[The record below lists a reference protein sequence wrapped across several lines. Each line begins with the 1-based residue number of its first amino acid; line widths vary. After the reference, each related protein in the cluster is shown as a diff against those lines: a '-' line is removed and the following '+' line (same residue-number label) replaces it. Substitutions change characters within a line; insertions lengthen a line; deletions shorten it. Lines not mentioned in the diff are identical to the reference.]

1 MTYRGDGGWSWA
13 LGHGALASL
22 VPKYLETLGTPAFF
36 ELY

>member
-13 LGHGALASL
+13 LAHGPLDRLAR
-22 VPKYLETLGTPAFF
+22 KYLNTLGTSAFF